1 MPEPADKNSMEP
13 QAELKALTDVLLRLE
28 PQALDGMFSRR
39 LREMKKVLEA
49 ELEHR
54 RQSPP
59 PSA

>member
-39 LREMKKVLEA
+39 LRDMRKILEA
-49 ELEHR
+49 ELARR
-54 RQSPP
+54 RQQPP
-59 PSA
+59 TT